1 MNILYIGQWASDAA
15 LLGKEAPSLAAANWI
30 RPLLA
35 ELSALGH
42 DIRVLTHARERM
54 FPYGHPRPGCD
65 ADIDASLPFT
75 RLGYWNLPFL
85 RAASLCRAYAKAAR
99 SLCPD
104 VVLTYN
110 LLPENLAAVRT
121 LVARGVRWIPLV
133 LDWYGEDLVTALAPA
148 AGAVVLSDAL
158 CRALASRLPTLLLD
172 GGIASRPPEAPRAGV
187 RTLVYSGA
195 ATPLVAEVVR
205 AVTRRDARFVI
216 TGKDPYGLLTA
227 LKDDPRVTL
236 TGALPADRLEAV
248 YRAADVFL
256 APRETGTDFA
266 RTTFPSKILA
276 YLAYAKP
283 IVSTWTEG
291 LSPVYRDVLD
301 VAPLADF
308 PARIDHWLA
317 APEAERAALAAR
329 IRRFA
334 AAHTWTLQARRI
346 DEFLKKEAVG
356 RRVRLL

>member
-15 LLGKEAPSLAAANWI
+15 LLGKEAPSLAAASWI

-35 ELSALGH
+35 ELASHGH

-54 FPYGHPRPGCD
+54 FPCGSLRPGCD
-65 ADIDASLPFT
+65 ADIDAALPFT

-85 RAASLCRAYAKAAR
+85 RTASLRRVYAKAAR
-99 SLCPD
+99 NRRPD
-104 VVLTYN
+104 IVLTYN
-110 LLPENLAAVRT
+110 LLPENLAAVRA
-121 LVARGVRWIPLV
+121 LVANGARWFPIV
-133 LDWYGEDLVTALAPA
+133 LDGYGEDLKTALAPA
-148 AGAVVLSDAL
+148 SGVVVLSDFL
-158 CRALASRLPTLLLD
+158 RQALAARLPTLLLD
-172 GGIASRPPEAPRAGV
+172 GGIALRPPSAVQTDG

-195 ATPLVAEVVR
+195 ATPLVVEVVR
-205 AVTRRDARFVI
+205 AVARRDVRFVI
-216 TGKDPYGLLTA
+216 TGKDPYGILAA
-227 LKDDPRVTL
+227 LKGDSRVTL
-236 TGALPADRLEAV
+236 AGALSADRLEAV
-248 YRAADVFL
+248 CRAADVFL

-291 LSPVYRDVLD
+291 LAPAYRDVLD
-301 VAPLADF
+301 IAPLADF

-317 APEAERAALAAR
+317 ASEAERAALAAR

-334 AAHTWTLQARRI
+334 AAHTWAAQARRL
-346 DEFLKKEAVG
+346 DGFLKEEG
-356 RRVRLL
+356 TR

>member
-15 LLGKEAPSLAAANWI
+15 LLGREAPSLAAANWI

-35 ELSALGH
+35 ELVALGH

-54 FPYGHPRPGCD
+54 FPYGHPRPGRD
-65 ADIDASLPFT
+65 ADIDATLPFT

-85 RAASLCRAYAKAAR
+85 RTASLRRAYAKAAR
-99 SLCPD
+99 NFRPD
-104 VVLTYN
+104 IVLTYN

-121 LVARGVRWIPLV
+121 LVANGARWFPIV
-133 LDWYGEDLVTALAPA
+133 LDWYGEDLKMALAPA
-148 AGAVVLSDAL
+148 SGVVVLSDFL
-158 CRALASRLPTLLLD
+158 RRTLAARLPTLLLD
-172 GGIASRPPEAPRAGV
+172 GGVTLRPPSTAQTDG

-195 ATPLVAEVVR
+195 ATPLVVEVVR
-205 AVTRRDARFVI
+205 AVARRDVRFVI
-216 TGKDPYGLLTA
+216 TGKDPYGLLTV

-236 TGALPADRLEAV
+236 TGALPAERLDAV
-248 YRAADVFL
+248 CRAADVFL

-266 RTTFPSKILA
+266 RTTFPSKVLA

-291 LSPVYRDVLD
+291 LTSDYREILD
-301 VAPLADF
+301 LAPLADF
-308 PARIDHWLA
+308 PAHIDHWLA
-317 APEAERAALAAR
+317 ASEAERTALATR

-334 AAHTWTLQARRI
+334 AMHTWAVQARRL
-346 DEFLKKEAVG
+346 DEFFTKEET
-356 RRVRLL
+356 R